1 MKKRLGALLLAA
13 AMVCSLA
20 SCGKKV
26 SSDAAGEQTL
36 DVDVAVIGAG
46 GAGMTAAIAAA
57 QAGRRVVILEKTD
70 TVGGNSLRATGGMNA
85 AKTEWQ
91 DGIGFYEYPGL
102 MNTLDPAATEYPQLS
117 RLVKSICGEYVDWTT
132 EGASGYFDCP
142 NLFILDTMLAG
153 ECVND
158 SGLVSTLVKN
168 SAAAM
173 DWLESIGA
181 ELQSVVACGGSSVKR
196 LHCPVDE
203 KGKLLPIGSYLVPIL
218 EQTCVDNGVDII
230 FNAPV
235 TEILMKGKK
244 VAGVKAV
251 GCTVNAKSVII
262 ASGGFGADLKLIS
275 ELKPELDGLITTNA
289 PGCTGD
295 GIRMALAVGA
305 ATVDMERIQ
314 LHPTVEQKTSTPIA
328 ESLRKEGAILVN
340 QEGLRFCDETD
351 GRDALSAA
359 ELAQTGGYAWLV
371 VDQRMA
377 EDSDLIGGY
386 IKKGYTLRGDT
397 YEALARDLGVP
408 EEALAQT
415 MEQWNACVAS
425 GADARFGR
433 TSFAGALDTAPFYA
447 IRVTPGVHYTMGG
460 LKINTSAQVLD
471 ADGNEI
477 PGLFAAGEV
486 TGGVHGADCLEGS
499 AITDFVVFGRLA
511 GQFAAAYAK

>member
-1 MKKRLGALLLAA
+1 MKKRLAALLLAA
-13 AMVCSLA
+13 AMVCSLT

-36 DVDVAVIGAG
+36 DVDVVVVGAG

-57 QAGRRVVILEKTD
+57 QAGRRVVILEKTA

-102 MNTLDPAATEYPQLS
+102 MATLDSAATEYPQLS
-117 RLVKSICGEYVDWTT
+117 RLVKNIRGEYVDWIT
-132 EGASGYFDCP
+132 EGAGGYFDSP
-142 NLFILDTMLAG
+142 NLFILDTMLEG

-158 SGLVSTLVKN
+158 NSLVSTLVKN

-181 ELQSVVACGGSSVKR
+181 ELSSVRASGGSSVKR
-196 LHCPVDE
+196 LHRPVDE

-218 EQTCVDNGVDII
+218 EQTCVDNGVNII

-244 VAGVKAV
+244 VAGVKAE
-251 GCTVNAKSVII
+251 GYTVNAKSVII
-262 ASGGFGADLKLIS
+262 ATGGFGADLKLVS
-275 ELKPELDGLITTNA
+275 DLKPGLDGVITTSA

-295 GIRMALAVGA
+295 GIRMAMTVGA
-305 ATVDMERIQ
+305 AAVDMEQIQ
-314 LHPTVEQKTSTPIA
+314 LCPTVEQKTSTPIA
-328 ESLRKEGAILVN
+328 DGLRGEGAILVN
-340 QEGLRFCDETD
+340 QEGLRFCDEMDT
-351 GRDALSAA
+351 RDAVSAA

-371 VDQRMA
+371 VDQKMA
-377 EDSDLIGGY
+377 EDSDVMEGY
-386 IKKGYTLRGDT
+386 MKKGYTLRGDT
-397 YEALARDLGVP
+397 YEALAREMGVP
-408 EEALAQT
+408 EEALTQT
-415 MEQWNACVAS
+415 MEQWNASVAS
-425 GADARFGR
+425 GSDARFGR
-433 TSFAGALDTAPFYA
+433 TRFARALDTAPFYA

-486 TGGVHGADCLEGS
+486 TGGVHGANCLEGS
-499 AITDFVVFGRLA
+499 AVTDFVVFGRLA